1 MADPHEDKKEII
13 DESCVLLYHLWVLWE
28 NAGIDLYEVMAVMEE
43 RDARKGNKKEVGHK
57 DKIF

>member
-1 MADPHEDKKEII
+1 
-13 DESCVLLYHLWVLWE
+13 VLWE